1 MTLNIIDNEKIDN
14 DNTFVGAEA
23 SANKQKSGVIPVFYA
38 CDDDFIKYAAVSLK
52 SVLENSKSG
61 QKYKFHFLV
70 SKVNEELK
78 NAVLKTK
85 NENSDIEF
93 FGVEKYMEK
102 FEKKLPVRDWFT
114 KTTYFRLFIADM
126 FPEYDKAIY
135 LDGDT
140 VVSGDLAEL
149 YNVSIEDYYLAASP
163 EAVMRGEKVFG
174 EYVEKVLGVDRYA
187 YFNAGVLVL
196 NCKKMREKNI
206 LEKFSE
212 LLACYNFSVT
222 QDEDYLNVLCK
233 DRVLL
238 IDSAWNKEVFG
249 GENVDLSKTKILHYI
264 MTSKP
269 WRNKNA
275 LYADLFWSNAEKTVF
290 YNEILSESAQNFAV
304 YDEKKDAEFLK
315 RLKALA
321 LSEIEKEDNY
331 LKKLR
336 KTQDASRVEAI
347 KKIEALE
354 KNGVFDVDVE
364 NDPPTKPLKGK
375 IDYAGRRLSSKIK
388 SKIAFSAARVFLND
402 LIKNKK
408 MIVKDIIGAENLRG
422 VEGGA
427 ILTCNHFSAYDSFAM
442 QVVYETADI
451 RKHKFFRV
459 IREGNYTS
467 FGGFYGYLMR
477 NCNTL
482 PLSSD
487 VNRLKDFYD
496 GVAEVLK
503 DNGFVLIYA
512 EQSMWWN
519 YRKPKP
525 LKKGAFSLAAKNSVP
540 IVPCFIT
547 MRDSDVLGD
556 DGFYVQEYTMH
567 VSKPVYPYKNLSTGE
582 NVKML
587 KSENERMWKEIYES
601 VYGFP
606 LKYSCD
612 D

>member
-1 MTLNIIDNEKIDN
+1 MTKNTIENKNIS
-14 DNTFVGAEA
+14 VGAQTN
-23 SANKQKSGVIPVFYA
+23 ANMQKCEVIPVFYA

-70 SKVNEELK
+70 SKVNDELK
-78 NAVLKTK
+78 NAVLNTK
-85 NENSDIEF
+85 SENCDIEF
-93 FGVEKYMEK
+93 FGVEKYLEK
-102 FEKKLPVRDWFT
+102 LEKKLPVRDYFT

-126 FPEYDKAIY
+126 FPEYDKAVY

-140 VVSGDLAEL
+140 VVSGDLADL
-149 YNVSIEDYYLAASP
+149 FNLDISDYYLAASP

-174 EYVEKVLGVDRYA
+174 EYVEKVLGIDRYA

-196 NCKKMREKNI
+196 NCKKMRENDVSG
-206 LEKFSE
+206 EFSK
-212 LLACYNFSVT
+212 LLGFYDFSVT

-238 IDSAWNKEVFG
+238 IDSAWNKEVYG
-249 GENVDLSKTKILHYI
+249 DEEIDLSKTKILHYI
-264 MTSKP
+264 MTAKP

-275 LYADLFWSNAEKTVF
+275 LYADLFWTNAEKTVF
-290 YNEILSESAQNFAV
+290 YNEILSESAQNFAI
-304 YDEKKDAEFLK
+304 YDAQKDSEFLK
-315 RLKALA
+315 RLKSLA
-321 LSEIEKEDNY
+321 EKEIEREDNY

-336 KTQDASRVEAI
+336 KTQDVSRVEAI
-347 KKIEALE
+347 EKIEMLE
-354 KNGVFDVDVE
+354 KSGVFDVDVE

-375 IDYAGRRLSSKIK
+375 IDYAGRKLSSKIK

-402 LIKNKK
+402 LLKNKK
-408 MIVKDIIGAENLRG
+408 MIIKDIIGAENLRG
-422 VEGGA
+422 LESGA
-427 ILTCNHFSAYDSFAM
+427 ILTCNHFNAYDSFAM
-442 QVVYETADI
+442 QVVYETADT

-467 FGGFYGYLMR
+467 FGGFYGFLMR

-487 VNRLKDFYD
+487 VSRLKDFYD
-496 GVAEVLK
+496 GVSEVLK
-503 DNGFVLIYA
+503 DNGFILIYA

-525 LKKGAFSLAAKNSVP
+525 LKKGAFSLAVKNSVP
-540 IVPCFIT
+540 IIPCFIT

-556 DGFYVQEYTMH
+556 DGFFVQEYTVH
-567 VSKPVYPYKNLSTGE
+567 VSKPIYPDKELSTGE
-582 NVKML
+582 NVKLL
-587 KSENERMWKEIYES
+587 KSENERVWKEIYES

-606 LKYSCD
+606 LKYSCEN
-612 D
+612 

>member
-1 MTLNIIDNEKIDN
+1 MTKNMIENKNIS
-14 DNTFVGAEA
+14 VGAQTN
-23 SANKQKSGVIPVFYA
+23 ANMQKCEVIPVFYA

-70 SKVNEELK
+70 SKVNDELK

-85 NENSDIEF
+85 SENCDIEF
-93 FGVEKYMEK
+93 FGVEKYLERL
-102 FEKKLPVRDWFT
+102 EKKLPVRDYFT

-126 FPEYDKAIY
+126 FPEYDKAVY

-140 VVSGDLAEL
+140 VVSGDLADL
-149 YNVSIEDYYLAASP
+149 FNLDISDYYLAASP

-174 EYVEKVLGVDRYA
+174 EYVEKVLGIDRYA

-196 NCKKMREKNI
+196 NCKKMRENDVSG
-206 LEKFSE
+206 EFSK
-212 LLACYNFSVT
+212 LLGFYDFSVT

-238 IDSAWNKEVFG
+238 IDSAWNKEVYG
-249 GENVDLSKTKILHYI
+249 DEEIDLSKTKILHYI
-264 MTSKP
+264 MTAKP

-275 LYADLFWSNAEKTVF
+275 LYADLFWTNAEKTVF
-290 YNEILSESAQNFAV
+290 YNEILSESAQNFAI
-304 YDEKKDAEFLK
+304 YDEQKDADFLK
-315 RLKALA
+315 RLKSLA
-321 LSEIEKEDNY
+321 EKEIEREDNY

-336 KTQDASRVEAI
+336 KTQDVSRVEAI
-347 KKIEALE
+347 EKIEMLE
-354 KNGVFDVDVE
+354 KSGVFDVDVE

-375 IDYAGRRLSSKIK
+375 IDYAGRKLSSKIK

-402 LIKNKK
+402 LLKNKK
-408 MIVKDIIGAENLRG
+408 MIIKDIIGAENLRG
-422 VEGGA
+422 LESGA
-427 ILTCNHFSAYDSFAM
+427 ILTCNHFNAYDSFAM
-442 QVVYETADI
+442 QVVYENADT

-467 FGGFYGYLMR
+467 FGGFYGFLMR

-487 VNRLKDFYD
+487 VSRLKDFYD
-496 GVAEVLK
+496 GVSEVLK
-503 DNGFVLIYA
+503 DNGFILIYA

-525 LKKGAFSLAAKNSVP
+525 LKKGAFSLAVKNSVP
-540 IVPCFIT
+540 IIPCFIT

-556 DGFYVQEYTMH
+556 DGFFVQEYTVH
-567 VSKPVYPYKNLSTGE
+567 VSKPIYPDKELSTGE
-582 NVKML
+582 NVNLL
-587 KSENERMWKEIYES
+587 KSENERVWKEIYES

-606 LKYSCD
+606 LKYSCEYSCEN
-612 D
+612 

>member
-1 MTLNIIDNEKIDN
+1 MIENKNIS
-14 DNTFVGAEA
+14 VGAQTN
-23 SANKQKSGVIPVFYA
+23 ANMQKCEVIPVFYA

-70 SKVNEELK
+70 SKVNDELK

-85 NENSDIEF
+85 SENCDIEF
-93 FGVEKYMEK
+93 FGVEKYLERL
-102 FEKKLPVRDWFT
+102 EKKLPVRDYFT

-126 FPEYDKAIY
+126 FPEYDKAVY

-140 VVSGDLAEL
+140 VVSGDLADL
-149 YNVSIEDYYLAASP
+149 FNLDISDYYLAASP

-174 EYVEKVLGVDRYA
+174 EYVEKVLGIDRYA

-196 NCKKMREKNI
+196 NCKKMRENDVSG
-206 LEKFSE
+206 EFSK
-212 LLACYNFSVT
+212 LLGFYDFSVT

-238 IDSAWNKEVFG
+238 IDSAWNKEVYG
-249 GENVDLSKTKILHYI
+249 DEEIDLSKTKILHYI
-264 MTSKP
+264 MTAKP

-275 LYADLFWSNAEKTVF
+275 LYADLFWTNAEKTVF
-290 YNEILSESAQNFAV
+290 YNEILSESAQNFAI
-304 YDEKKDAEFLK
+304 YDEQKDADFLK
-315 RLKALA
+315 RLKSLA
-321 LSEIEKEDNY
+321 EKEIEREDNY

-336 KTQDASRVEAI
+336 KTQDVSRVEAI
-347 KKIEALE
+347 EKIEMLE
-354 KNGVFDVDVE
+354 KSGVFDVDVE

-375 IDYAGRRLSSKIK
+375 IDYAGRKLSSKIK

-402 LIKNKK
+402 LLKNKK
-408 MIVKDIIGAENLRG
+408 MIIKDIIGAENLRG
-422 VEGGA
+422 LESGA
-427 ILTCNHFSAYDSFAM
+427 ILTCNHFNAYDSFAM
-442 QVVYETADI
+442 QVVYENADT

-467 FGGFYGYLMR
+467 FGGFYGFLMR

-487 VNRLKDFYD
+487 VSRLKDFYD
-496 GVAEVLK
+496 GVSEVLK
-503 DNGFVLIYA
+503 DNGFILIYA

-525 LKKGAFSLAAKNSVP
+525 LKKGAFSLAVKNSVP
-540 IVPCFIT
+540 IIPCFIT

-556 DGFYVQEYTMH
+556 DGFFVQEYTVH
-567 VSKPVYPYKNLSTGE
+567 VSKPIYPDKELSTGE
-582 NVKML
+582 NVNLL
-587 KSENERMWKEIYES
+587 KSENERVWKEIYES

-606 LKYSCD
+606 LKYSCEYSCEN
-612 D
+612 

>member
-1 MTLNIIDNEKIDN
+1 MTKNMIENKNIS
-14 DNTFVGAEA
+14 VGAQTN
-23 SANKQKSGVIPVFYA
+23 ANMQKCEVIPVFYA

-70 SKVNEELK
+70 SKVNDELK

-85 NENSDIEF
+85 SENCDIEF
-93 FGVEKYMEK
+93 FGVEKYLERL
-102 FEKKLPVRDWFT
+102 EKKLPVRDYFT

-126 FPEYDKAIY
+126 FPEYDKAVY

-140 VVSGDLAEL
+140 VVSGDLADL
-149 YNVSIEDYYLAASP
+149 FNLDISDYYLAASP

-174 EYVEKVLGVDRYA
+174 EYVEKVLGIDRYA

-196 NCKKMREKNI
+196 NCKKMRENDVSG
-206 LEKFSE
+206 EFSK
-212 LLACYNFSVT
+212 LLGFYDFSVT

-238 IDSAWNKEVFG
+238 IDSAWNKEVYG
-249 GENVDLSKTKILHYI
+249 DEEIDLSKTKILHYI
-264 MTSKP
+264 MTAKP

-275 LYADLFWSNAEKTVF
+275 LYADLFWTNAEKTVF
-290 YNEILSESAQNFAV
+290 YNEILSESAQNFAI
-304 YDEKKDAEFLK
+304 YDEQKDADFLK
-315 RLKALA
+315 RLKSLA
-321 LSEIEKEDNY
+321 EKEIEREDNY

-336 KTQDASRVEAI
+336 KTQNVSRVEAI
-347 KKIEALE
+347 EKIEMLE
-354 KNGVFDVDVE
+354 KSGVFDVDVE

-375 IDYAGRRLSSKIK
+375 IDYAGRKLSSKIK

-402 LIKNKK
+402 LLKNKK
-408 MIVKDIIGAENLRG
+408 MIIKDIIGAENLRG
-422 VEGGA
+422 LESGA
-427 ILTCNHFSAYDSFAM
+427 ILTCNHFNAYDSFAM
-442 QVVYETADI
+442 QVVYENADT

-467 FGGFYGYLMR
+467 FGGFYGFLMR

-487 VNRLKDFYD
+487 VSRLKDFYD
-496 GVAEVLK
+496 GVSEVLK
-503 DNGFVLIYA
+503 DNGFILIYA

-525 LKKGAFSLAAKNSVP
+525 LKKGAFSLAVKNSVP
-540 IVPCFIT
+540 IIPCFIT

-556 DGFYVQEYTMH
+556 DGFFVQEYTVH
-567 VSKPVYPYKNLSTGE
+567 VSKPIYPDKELSTGE
-582 NVKML
+582 NVNLL
-587 KSENERMWKEIYES
+587 KSENERVWKEIYES

-606 LKYSCD
+606 LKYSCEYSCEN
-612 D
+612 